1 MTFDPRTQTGDDDL
15 DKPGP
20 LMPRQSQ
27 QDRTLALI
35 IAVLCFLA
43 CLCAIAA
50 LASDRA
56 ASGWRQELGASATV
70 QVRPKA
76 GETPSEA
83 AARAAEALA
92 GTKGVLEA
100 QALDRQAAE
109 KLLEPWLGAG
119 NIPDDLPLPRLVT
132 VDLDRRHPADAAALN
147 QSLSAAS
154 VDATVDDHSRWI
166 ADVRRTGDI
175 TRGAA
180 LGALVLFALSAG
192 AMIAFATR
200 ATLQGRRNVVEVL
213 HLAGAED
220 RFVAGLVQRRFALL
234 AGEAGAFGAALA
246 AGVAAAMK
254 LAGGANGLTP
264 VLPLSWLDL
273 LVVLPCPI
281 LAAVVAAIAV
291 RRTAMSILRGEGSEG
306 GRSA

>member
-1 MTFDPRTQTGDDDL
+1 MTFDPRTDVHDGL
-15 DKPGP
+15 AKPAP
-20 LMPRQSQ
+20 LFPRQSQ
-27 QDRTLALI
+27 QDRTLGLVV
-35 IAVLCFLA
+35 AVLCFLA
-43 CLCAIAA
+43 CLCAMAA

-56 ASGWRQELGASATV
+56 ASGWRRELGASATV

-76 GETPSEA
+76 GQTASEA

-92 GTKGVLEA
+92 GARGVQEA
-100 QALDRQAAE
+100 RALDRQAAE

-119 NIPDDLPLPRLVT
+119 NIPEDLPLPRLVV
-132 VDLDRRHPADAAALN
+132 VDLDRRRPADVATLNQALAAAG
-147 QSLSAAS
+147 
-154 VDATVDDHSRWI
+154 VDAEVDDHGRWI

-180 LGALVLFALSAG
+180 LGALVLFAVAAG

-200 ATLQGRRNVVEVL
+200 ATLQTRRDVVEVL

-234 AGEAGAFGAALA
+234 AGEAGAVGAALA
-246 AGVAAAMK
+246 AAVAALMT
-254 LAGGANGLTP
+254 LAGGADGLTP
-264 VLPLSWLDL
+264 VLPLAWTDL
-273 LVVLPCPI
+273 LAVVPCPV

-291 RRTAMSILRGEGSEG
+291 RRTAMSILLR
-306 GRSA
+306 AD

>member
-1 MTFDPRTQTGDDDL
+1 MTFDPRTDEGEPIAR
-15 DKPGP
+15 PGP
-20 LMPRQSQ
+20 LFPRQSS
-27 QDRTLALI
+27 QDRTLVLI

-56 ASGWRQELGASATV
+56 ATGWRRELGASATV

-92 GTKGVLEA
+92 GTKGVTEA
-100 QALDRQAAE
+100 RALDREAAE

-132 VDLDRRHPADAAALN
+132 VDLDPRRPADAATLN
-147 QSLSAAS
+147 QALTAAG
-154 VDATVDDHSRWI
+154 VDASVDDHSRWI

-175 TRGAA
+175 ARGAA
-180 LGALVLFALSAG
+180 LGALLLFALSAA

-200 ATLQGRRNVVEVL
+200 ATLQGRRDVVEVL

-220 RFVAGLVQRRFALL
+220 RFVAGLVQRRFARL
-234 AGEAGAFGAALA
+234 AAEAGAIGAVLA
-246 AGVAAAMK
+246 AAAAAAMK
-254 LAGGANGLTP
+254 LLGGANGLTP
-264 VLPLSWLDL
+264 VLPLAWPDL
-273 LVVLPCPI
+273 LVVLPCPM
-281 LAAVVAAIAV
+281 LAAGVAAIAV
-291 RRTAMSILRGEGSEG
+291 RRTAMSILRFS
-306 GRSA
+306 SV

>member
-1 MTFDPRTQTGDDDL
+1 MTFDPRSDEGE
-15 DKPGP
+15 PIGRPAP
-20 LMPRQSQ
+20 LFPRQSV
-27 QDRTLALI
+27 QDRTLVLV

-56 ASGWRQELGASATV
+56 ATGWRRELGASATV

-76 GETPSEA
+76 GETASEA

-92 GTKGVLEA
+92 GAKGVTEA
-100 QALDRQAAE
+100 RALDREAAE
-109 KLLEPWLGAG
+109 QLLEPWLGKG

-132 VDLDRRHPADAAALN
+132 VDLDPKQPADDATLNQALAAAG
-147 QSLSAAS
+147 

-166 ADVRRTGDI
+166 EDVRRTGDI
-175 TRGAA
+175 ARGAA
-180 LGALVLFALSAG
+180 LGALLLFALSAA

-200 ATLQGRRNVVEVL
+200 ATLQARRDVVEVL

-234 AGEAGAFGAALA
+234 AGEAGAIGAVLA
-246 AGVAAAMK
+246 AAVAAALK
-254 LAGGANGLTP
+254 LAGGENGLTP
-264 VLPLSWLDL
+264 VLPLAWIDL
-273 LVVLPCPI
+273 LAVLPCPL
-281 LAAVVAAIAV
+281 LAASVAAIAV
-291 RRTAMSILRGEGSEG
+291 RRTAMSILKLS
-306 GRSA
+306 

>member
-1 MTFDPRTQTGDDDL
+1 MTFDPRTAEGE
-15 DKPGP
+15 PIGRPAP
-20 LMPRQSQ
+20 LFPRQSS
-27 QDRTLALI
+27 QDRTLILV
-35 IAVLCFLA
+35 IAVLCFLS

-56 ASGWRQELGASATV
+56 ASGWRRELGASATV

-92 GTKGVLEA
+92 GARGVTEA
-100 QALDRQAAE
+100 RALDREAAE

-132 VDLDRRHPADAAALN
+132 VDLDPRHPADAATLN
-147 QSLSAAS
+147 QALTAAG

-166 ADVRRTGDI
+166 EDVRRTGDI
-175 TRGAA
+175 ARGAA
-180 LGALVLFALSAG
+180 LGALLLFALSAA

-200 ATLQGRRNVVEVL
+200 ATLQGRRDVVEVL

-234 AGEAGAFGAALA
+234 AGEAGAIGAVLA
-246 AGVAAAMK
+246 AMLAAAMK
-254 LAGGANGLTP
+254 LLGGENGLTP
-264 VLPLSWLDL
+264 VLPLAWFDL
-273 LVVLPCPI
+273 LAVLPCPL
-281 LAAVVAAIAV
+281 LAAGVAAIAV
-291 RRTAMSILRGEGSEG
+291 RRTAMSILRFS
-306 GRSA
+306 